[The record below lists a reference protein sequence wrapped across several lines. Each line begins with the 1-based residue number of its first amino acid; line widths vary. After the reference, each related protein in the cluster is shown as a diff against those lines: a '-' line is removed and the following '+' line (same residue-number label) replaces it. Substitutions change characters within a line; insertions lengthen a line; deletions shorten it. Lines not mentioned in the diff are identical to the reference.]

1 MARSKYLDDQGI
13 DIARGLVLGVSC
25 VNKFGYHGSDV
36 TASSVETV
44 WDGNGT
50 TEIMPY
56 PAAGV
61 ITVSDNTDDT
71 GENVVIEGL
80 DANYN
85 LQSETVAVGGTGT
98 LTFSRVFRAFME
110 STDNFSAVGINQG
123 GSFTALIAAGLG
135 QTQMAVYTIPAGK
148 MGFLTKIHGSSDRST
163 GNPAVQFR
171 LKVREF
177 GSIFR
182 IKGTYGT
189 AGGNQFDYE
198 YEVPLMFDEKSD
210 IRIDVLADAA
220 VKCGAIFDLK
230 LVDKAPV
237 NQV

>member
-1 MARSKYLDDQGI
+1 MSTKYLNDQGI
-13 DIARGLVLGVSC
+13 DIARGLVGGVSC
-25 VNKFGYHGSDV
+25 INKFGYHGGDV
-36 TASSVETV
+36 AASTVETV
-44 WDGNGT
+44 WDGNANVT
-50 TEIMPY
+50 IMPY
-56 PAAGV
+56 PSAGV
-61 ITVSDNTDDT
+61 ITITDNSTDT
-71 GENVVIEGL
+71 GENVVVQGL
-80 DANYN
+80 DADYN

-110 STDNFSAVGINQG
+110 STENGDDVGINQG
-123 GSFTALIAAGLG
+123 GTFTALIKAGLG
-135 QTQMAVYTIPAGK
+135 QTQMAVYTVPAGK
-148 MGFLTKIHGSSDRST
+148 MAFLTKIHGSSDRST

-198 YEVPLMFDEKSD
+198 YSVPLMFDEKSD

-230 LVDKAPV
+230 LVDYPPAKV
-237 NQV
+237 

>member
-1 MARSKYLDDQGI
+1 MSTKYLNDQGI
-13 DIARGLVLGVSC
+13 DIARGLVAGVSC
-25 VNKFGYHGSDV
+25 VNKFGYHGGDV
-36 TASSVETV
+36 TASTVETV
-44 WDGNGT
+44 WDGNAS

-56 PAAGV
+56 PSAGV
-61 ITVSDNTDDT
+61 ITISDNTDDT
-71 GENVVIEGL
+71 GESVVVEGL
-80 DANYN
+80 DADYN
-85 LQSETVAVGGTGT
+85 LQSETVTVGGTGA
-98 LTFSRVFRAFME
+98 LTFSRVFRAYMA
-110 STDNFSAVGINQG
+110 STENTSDVGINQG
-123 GSFTALIAAGLG
+123 GTFTALIKAGLG

-198 YEVPLMFDEKSD
+198 YPLPLMIEEKSD

-230 LVDKAPV
+230 LVDKGPA
-237 NQV
+237 QA

>member
-1 MARSKYLDDQGI
+1 MAVRYLNDQGI
-13 DIARGLVLGVSC
+13 DIARGLVCDVSC
-25 VNKFGYHGSDV
+25 VNKFGYHGADV
-36 TASSVETV
+36 SASTVETV
-44 WDGNGT
+44 WDGNGSVT
-50 TEIMPY
+50 IMPY
-56 PAAGV
+56 PTAGV
-61 ITVSDNTDDT
+61 ITVTDNTTDT
-71 GENVVIEGL
+71 GENVVVEGL

-110 STDNFSAVGINQG
+110 STDNTSDVGINQG
-123 GSFTALIAAGLG
+123 GTFTALIKAGLG
-135 QTQMAVYTIPAGK
+135 QTQMAVYTVPAGK
-148 MGFLTKIHGSSDRST
+148 TAFITKIHGSSDRST
-163 GNPAVQFR
+163 GNPSVQFR

-198 YEVPLMFDEKSD
+198 YPVPLLIEEKSD

-220 VKCGAIFDLK
+220 VKCGAIFDII
-230 LVDKAPV
+230 LVDKPLA
-237 NQV
+237 QR

>member
-1 MARSKYLDDQGI
+1 MAKSKYLDDQSI

-25 VNKFGYHGSDV
+25 INKFGYHGGDV
-36 TASSVETV
+36 TASTVETV
-44 WDGNGT
+44 WDGNAS

-56 PAAGV
+56 PSAGV
-61 ITVSDNTDDT
+61 ITISDNTDDT
-71 GENVVIEGL
+71 GESVVIEGL
-80 DANYN
+80 DDNYN
-85 LQSETVAVGGTGT
+85 QIEETVAVGGTGT
-98 LTFSRVFRAFME
+98 KTFSRVFRAFME
-110 STDNFSAVGINQG
+110 STDNTSDVGINQG
-123 GSFTALIAAGLG
+123 GTFTALIKAGLG
-135 QTQMAVYTIPAGK
+135 QTQMAVYTVPAGK

-198 YEVPLMFDEKSD
+198 YPVPLMIEEKSD

-230 LVDKAPV
+230 LVDKGPA
-237 NQV
+237 QA